1 MSIGN
6 IDYRRWKNET
16 AVTLKLRSTELKALD
31 KAIERY
37 CNPGG
42 GTAANLALV
51 KTSFRAW
58 KGSAS
63 GRNTSSRNASG
74 IVEELEGYLNGT
86 TPMNNAYLS
95 SQVDGRLGL
104 LYVYGGLDVDTKLFN
119 LVLESA
125 FELGS
130 AAFNFSG
137 TQDDL
142 KKAMPTS
149 MDKEV
154 RENLGSLAGDVLGDD
169 IVKAGRDKLID
180 RAGDAYANRGQK
192 NQAIPTPPPR
202 PAPRALAGAPLPKVN
217 LATGGTLRMDKGL
230 NSAQALE
237 QPASEPP
244 NAVLQFSRDVI
255 NAIREKLK
263 QFAAHVWA
271 KLKQQFDKFQEAP
284 FDYTKEWGARVA
296 TLINFIVC
304 KILGEVGRAAAP
316 IVGGA
321 IAIGKGVADTISAC
335 KDKYDTWI
343 VTKEVDFSPG
353 HPQAVVDSIKLTQT
367 AGIGQGIYGTLKG
380 ATQLGLDVGAAASG
394 AIFGLVVSACEIL
407 AKFIHRLWD
416 SSRLKSFAIKC
427 QAMYTRN
434 KALIDSGK
442 EANELRA
449 GEFGKMMR
457 TYMLTCPTIACV
469 GLTSNYAGDAM
480 QWLDM
485 NSTFNK
491 GAKVSNADWKAGNK
505 EFDDAAASFA
515 KGTEALTHLKKL
527 ARDFLVDSG
536 FVFKHRDDS
545 VAFFLKAGNLKNP
558 GIGTFAA

>member
-16 AVTLKLRSTELKALD
+16 GVTLKIRSSQLRELD

-42 GTAANLALV
+42 GTATNLETV
-51 KTSFRAW
+51 KKKFRAW
-58 KGSAS
+58 KGSAV

-86 TPMNNAYLS
+86 TPMKNAYLD

-125 FELGS
+125 FELG
-130 AAFNFSG
+130 AMGFSG
-137 TQDDL
+137 ATDDL
-142 KKAMPTS
+142 KAAMPGS
-149 MDKEV
+149 MDKETKA
-154 RENLGSLAGDVLGDD
+154 NLASLGSDVLGND
-169 IVKAGRDKLID
+169 IVKAGRDKLIG
-180 RAGDAYANRGQK
+180 RAGDAFANRGQK
-192 NQAIPTPPPR
+192 KQAIPTPPPR
-202 PAPRALAGAPLPKVN
+202 PAPRALAVGAPLPKVN
-217 LATGGTLRMDKGL
+217 PVVGGALRMGKGV
-230 NSAQALE
+230 NSIQALE

-244 NAVLQFSRDVI
+244 NAALQFGQKVI
-255 NAIREKLK
+255 NMIREKLK
-263 QFAAHVWA
+263 EFAAFVWA
-271 KLKQQFDKFQEAP
+271 KLKKQFDKFQEAP
-284 FDYTKEWGARVA
+284 FDYIKDWGARVA
-296 TLINFIVC
+296 TLVNFIVC
-304 KILGEVGRAAAP
+304 KILGEAGRAVAP
-316 IVGGA
+316 VVGGA
-321 IAIGKGVADTISAC
+321 IAIGKGIADTISAC

-343 VTKEVDFSPG
+343 VTKEVNFSPG
-353 HPQAVVDSIKLTQT
+353 HPEAVVDSIKLTQT

-394 AIFGLVVSACEIL
+394 TIFGLVVTGCEIL

-434 KALIDSGK
+434 KALIESGK
-442 EANELRA
+442 EASELRA

-457 TYMLTCPTIACV
+457 SYMLSCPTIASV
-469 GLTSNYAGDAM
+469 GLTSNFAGDAM

-491 GAKVSNADWKAGNK
+491 GADVSKDDWKAGNK
-505 EFDDAAASFA
+505 QFDDAAASFA
-515 KGTEALTHLKKL
+515 KGTEALSHLKKL
-527 ARDFLVDSG
+527 AREFLLDSG
-536 FVFKHRDDS
+536 FVFKHRDPT
-545 VAFFLKAGNLKNP
+545 VGYFLTASNMKKP
-558 GIGTFAA
+558 GVGSFDA